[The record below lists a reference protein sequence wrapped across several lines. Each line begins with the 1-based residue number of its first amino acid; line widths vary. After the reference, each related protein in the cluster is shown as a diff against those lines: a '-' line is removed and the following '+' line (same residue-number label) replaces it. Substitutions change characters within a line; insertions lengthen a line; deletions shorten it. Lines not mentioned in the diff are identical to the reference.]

1 MANVTTV
8 DVTTFLGADKFPLK
22 ENDVY
27 GLVETIA
34 SQNIRSAK
42 STNRIVDGFYDYD
55 VTDGSVI
62 EEAVVEMA
70 KKQDFIRQGNPD
82 FSPKDAKLHVKYFNN
97 WETSQ
102 FQTTT
107 RKTDIKNIIA
117 NKGTGFDELVSEII
131 GTLTEGEGHEDYTK
145 MRNII
150 ANATVGKDCKADLFG
165 GMVPSNAKGIIYCAR
180 EMYNALKAT
189 NNLGG
194 VAYEYGVPVEDIR
207 IAISESVLNLLDV
220 TELANVFNLTK
231 EELFGKLVVLPFDK
245 AVAPTKLM
253 VYDRKA
259 LGRGTRLYEY
269 SQDIIGKGLYTN
281 HYLTTDRCYF
291 YNDLF
296 KAMTLDVSK
305 AVTSAKS
312 TLLTSAE

>member
-8 DVTTFLGADKFPLK
+8 DVTTFLGSDKFPLK

-34 SQNIRSAK
+34 SQNIRAAK

-131 GTLTEGEGHEDYTK
+131 GTLTEGEGHDDYVK

-150 ANATVGKDCKADLFG
+150 ADETVGKDCRIDLFG
-165 GMVPSNAKGIIYCAR
+165 GQVPSNAKGIIYCAR

-245 AVAPTKLM
+245 AVIPTKLM

-296 KAMTLDVSK
+296 KAMTLDITR
-305 AVTSAKS
+305 AAASARS
-312 TLLTSAE
+312 ELLIPVE

>member
-1 MANVTTV
+1 MANVTTI
-8 DVTTFLGADKFPLK
+8 DVTTFLGNDKFPLK

-42 STNRIVDGFYDYD
+42 STNRIVDAFYDYE
-55 VTDGSVI
+55 VSEGSVI

-70 KKQDFIRQGNPD
+70 KKQDFIRMGAPD
-82 FSPKDAKLHVKYFNN
+82 FSPKDAEMHVKYFNN
-97 WETSQ
+97 WETAQ
-102 FQTTT
+102 FETTT

-117 NKGTGFDELVSEII
+117 NKGTGFDELVGEII
-131 GTLTEGEGHEDYTK
+131 GSLTEGEGHEDYTK

-150 ANATVGKDCKADLFG
+150 ANASVGVDCKNALFG
-165 GMVPSNAKGIIYCAR
+165 GLVPSNAKGIIYCAR

-189 NNLGG
+189 NSLGG
-194 VAYEYGVPVEDIR
+194 VDYEYGVPVDDIR
-207 IAISESVLNLLDV
+207 IAISESILNLLDV

-231 EELFGKLVVLPFDK
+231 EELFGKLVVLPFDTEG
-245 AVAPTKLM
+245 AVSKLL

-269 SQDIIGKGLYTN
+269 SQDIVGKGLYTN

-296 KAMTLDVSK
+296 KALSLDISK
-305 AVTSAKS
+305 AVTNAKS
-312 TLLTSAE
+312 TLLIAEN

>member
-1 MANVTTV
+1 MANVTTI
-8 DVTTFLGADKFPLK
+8 DVTTFLGNDKFPLK

-34 SQNIRSAK
+34 SQNIRAAK
-42 STNRIVDGFYDYD
+42 STNRIADGFYDYD

-70 KKQDFIRQGNPD
+70 KKQDFIRMGVPD

-131 GTLTEGEGHEDYTK
+131 GSLTEGEGHDDYTK

-150 ANATVGKDCKADLFG
+150 ANASVGVDCKSALFG
-165 GMVPSNAKGIIYCAR
+165 GLVPSSAKGIIYCAR

-194 VAYEYGVPVEDIR
+194 VDYEYGVPVDDIR

-231 EELFGKLVVLPFDK
+231 EELFGKLVVLPFDTEG
-245 AVAPTKLM
+245 AISKLL

-269 SQDIIGKGLYTN
+269 SQDIVGKGLYTN

-296 KAMTLDVSK
+296 KALSLDVSK
-305 AVTSAKS
+305 AVTNAKS
-312 TLLTSAE
+312 TLLTAEN

>member
-8 DVTTFLGADKFPLK
+8 DVTTFLGSDKLPLK

-34 SQNIRSAK
+34 SQNIRAAK

-131 GTLTEGEGHEDYTK
+131 GTLTEGEGHDDYVK

-150 ANATVGKDCKADLFG
+150 ADETVGKDCRIDLFG
-165 GMVPSNAKGIIYCAR
+165 GQVPSNAKGIIYCAR

-245 AVAPTKLM
+245 AVIPTKLM

-296 KAMTLDVSK
+296 KAMTLDITR
-305 AVTSAKS
+305 AAASARS
-312 TLLTSAE
+312 ELLIPVE

>member
-8 DVTTFLGADKFPLK
+8 DVTTFLGNDKFPLK

-42 STNRIVDGFYDYD
+42 STNRIVDGFFDYD

-131 GTLTEGEGHEDYTK
+131 GTLTEGEGHEDYIK
-145 MRNII
+145 MRDII
-150 ANATVGKDCKADLFG
+150 ANETVGKDCRLDLFG
-165 GMVPSNAKGIIYCAR
+165 GAVPSNAKGIIYCAR

-245 AVAPTKLM
+245 AVMPTKLM

-296 KAMTLDVSK
+296 KAMTLDVTK
-305 AVTSAKS
+305 AAATARS
-312 TLLTSAE
+312 TLLVPVE

>member
-1 MANVTTV
+1 MASVTTV
-8 DVTTFLGADKFPLK
+8 DVTTFLGNDKFPLK

-107 RKTDIKNIIA
+107 RKTDIKTIIA
-117 NKGTGFDELVSEII
+117 NKGVGFDELVSEII
-131 GTLTEGEGHEDYTK
+131 GTLTEGEGHDDYTK

-150 ANATVGKDCKADLFG
+150 SNATVGKDCKADLFG
-165 GMVPSNAKGIIYCAR
+165 GMVPSSAKGIIYCAR

-194 VAYEYGVPVEDIR
+194 VDYEYGVPVEDIR

-296 KAMTLDVSK
+296 KAMTLDVTK

>member
-8 DVTTFLGADKFPLK
+8 DVTTFLGNDKFPLK

-97 WETSQ
+97 WETAQ

-117 NKGTGFDELVSEII
+117 NKGVGFDELVSQII
-131 GTLTEGEGHEDYTK
+131 GTLTEGEGHDDYTK

-150 ANATVGKDCKADLFG
+150 ANASVGKDCKADLFG
-165 GMVPSNAKGIIYCAR
+165 GMVPSSAKGIIYCAR

-194 VAYEYGVPVEDIR
+194 VDYEYGVPVDDIR

-245 AVAPTKLM
+245 AGTPTKLM

-259 LGRGTRLYEY
+259 LGRGTRLFEY

-296 KAMTLDVSK
+296 KAMTLDVTK
-305 AVTSAKS
+305 AVTSAKAS
-312 TLLTSAE
+312 LLASAE

>member
-1 MANVTTV
+1 MANVTTI
-8 DVTTFLGADKFPLK
+8 DVTTFLGSDKFPLK

-150 ANATVGKDCKADLFG
+150 TNTSVGKACKAALFG
-165 GMVPSNAKGIIYCAR
+165 GLVPSSAKGIIYCAR

>member
-1 MANVTTV
+1 
-8 DVTTFLGADKFPLK
+8 
-22 ENDVY
+22 
-27 GLVETIA
+27 
-34 SQNIRSAK
+34 
-42 STNRIVDGFYDYD
+42 
-55 VTDGSVI
+55 
-62 EEAVVEMA
+62 
-70 KKQDFIRQGNPD
+70 
-82 FSPKDAKLHVKYFNN
+82 
-97 WETSQ
+97 
-102 FQTTT
+102 
-107 RKTDIKNIIA
+107 
-117 NKGTGFDELVSEII
+117 
-131 GTLTEGEGHEDYTK
+131 
-145 MRNII
+145 
-150 ANATVGKDCKADLFG
+150 
-165 GMVPSNAKGIIYCAR
+165 
-180 EMYNALKAT
+180 MYNALKAT
-189 NNLGG
+189 KNLGG

-231 EELFGKLVVLPFDK
+231 DELFGKLVVLPFDK

-253 VYDRKA
+253 VYDRKV

-305 AVTSAKS
+305 AVTNAKS